1 LPPTIIDVLEAL
13 FGDDDMS
20 PERVGKMKRADV
32 EALAAAVNEHYVG
45 WASDE
50 PTRLRAH
57 LGGWVAGNF
66 GDSDARGVLA
76 TALLYADQVL
86 LHDPL
91 AEWFFLDRRRIRGP
105 PPIRYRNG
113 AKLQGSEGHLLA
125 TDGWIAHR
133 DDLERNLRE
142 LRWMIPALA
151 EMAPVIRSAT
161 AVLVPHLHV
170 VVAAQEGLLSA
181 VRHDLRDDQFIA
193 AIESPIDQQPVATD
207 FSRGVRLELSGA
219 GGMVSDAD
227 RRLSFAGN
235 PAYYLNKT
243 LAVASA
249 AHALYMP
256 PSATDWA
263 IYEARVA
270 AAARELKRVNDLD
283 LKVLAALHSSRLPLF
298 EGIELA
304 TVSRARE
311 DDDAFGEWRAA
322 LRRAARGL
330 QHLPVEGAAFE
341 ADSRQLLEDELAPA
355 QKAVE
360 KDATYFRRL
369 RQASPDASVRLVAG
383 AAGAGVA
390 AAAVG
395 GPPIGLL
402 TAGVSA
408 AASWALGALLPRKR
422 SGVAEIVAHLQ
433 RAR

>member
-1 LPPTIIDVLEAL
+1 
-13 FGDDDMS
+13 
-20 PERVGKMKRADV
+20 
-32 EALAAAVNEHYVG
+32 
-45 WASDE
+45 
-50 PTRLRAH
+50 
-57 LGGWVAGNF
+57 
-66 GDSDARGVLA
+66 
-76 TALLYADQVL
+76 
-86 LHDPL
+86 
-91 AEWFFLDRRRIRGP
+91 
-105 PPIRYRNG
+105 
-113 AKLQGSEGHLLA
+113 
-125 TDGWIAHR
+125 
-133 DDLERNLRE
+133 
-142 LRWMIPALA
+142 
-151 EMAPVIRSAT
+151 
-161 AVLVPHLHV
+161 
-170 VVAAQEGLLSA
+170 
-181 VRHDLRDDQFIA
+181 
-193 AIESPIDQQPVATD
+193 
-207 FSRGVRLELSGA
+207 
-219 GGMVSDAD
+219 MVSDAD

-270 AAARELKRVNDLD
+270 AGARELKRVNALD

-311 DDDAFGEWRAA
+311 DHDAFGEWRAA

-330 QHLPVEGAAFE
+330 QQLPIEGAAFE

-390 AAAVG
+390 VAAVG

-408 AASWALGALLPRKR
+408 AASWALGALLPRRR
-422 SGVAEIVAHLQ
+422 SGVAEIVAHLE